1 LPKSANEELNQS
13 NSDKQDYLT
22 GQFKISHMEQTL
34 KDLKSKLVGAVGTGI
49 LGSNLPQDYFR
60 KIVKFEASKQKQEK
74 LQKDFIWDLYKSEGN
89 KASETQA
96 AQELAD
102 KMTKEA
108 LDQKAAEEEERK
120 NLKKLEKKFQSEIAK
135 SAGNNQIL
143 RKRVDGKYVN
153 DKPPKELMEEMMKKE
168 KEKEDIENAVVK
180 QTKTQ
185 HVVDKEGFQSQVV
198 QVYKVDKKKKE
209 EILIKQIKE
218 DEIVTYD
225 EKGNATTTKKFPRQR
240 QN

>member
-1 LPKSANEELNQS
+1 
-13 NSDKQDYLT
+13 
-22 GQFKISHMEQTL
+22 
-34 KDLKSKLVGAVGTGI
+34 
-49 LGSNLPQDYFR
+49 
-60 KIVKFEASKQKQEK
+60 
-74 LQKDFIWDLYKSEGN
+74 
-89 KASETQA
+89 
-96 AQELAD
+96 
-102 KMTKEA
+102 
-108 LDQKAAEEEERK
+108 
-120 NLKKLEKKFQSEIAK
+120 
-135 SAGNNQIL
+135 
-143 RKRVDGKYVN
+143 
-153 DKPPKELMEEMMKKE
+153 MKKE